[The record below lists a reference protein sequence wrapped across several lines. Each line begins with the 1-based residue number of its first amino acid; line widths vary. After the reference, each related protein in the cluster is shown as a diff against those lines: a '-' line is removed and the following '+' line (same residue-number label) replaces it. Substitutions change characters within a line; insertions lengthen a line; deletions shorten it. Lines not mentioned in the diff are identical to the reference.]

1 MLAARITR
9 SFALFVSTSVVLLT
23 SWALAGPASAQ
34 KPLPP
39 RVDELTA
46 SKPWTYLMAWAL
58 LAGVVLVIGLATLA
72 YLIKGRGFRAN
83 QRRGGSK

>member
-1 MLAARITR
+1 MLPVRLAR
-9 SFALFVSTSVVLLT
+9 SFATLVTTAFLLIA
-23 SWALAGPASAQ
+23 SAAMAGPAAAQ

-39 RVDELTA
+39 KVDELTA

-58 LAGVVLVIGLATLA
+58 LAGVVLIIALASVA

-83 QRRGGSK
+83 QRRGGAK